1 MSGLNKF
8 QDSEA
13 WRQKLRD
20 HLLANR
26 VPKKSAQMESKE
38 QRYSLDIDEDLKK
51 LLEARKL
58 KKEQQQKQ
66 AEAATTINMGDD
78 TIYESMATG
87 DASEHGDDS
96 FDAFERMC
104 DKTASDPDSTLFQ
117 YLHSED
123 KKHVLAMAK
132 ENSGIR
138 DLSGEDTAQKE
149 IEFLRR
155 MLEQIGSEDHLD
167 NESPVKGVEC
177 TQLEDVEAPSRFW
190 DSDQTLACSEDSN
203 PEPMAKKNVSP
214 VKMVGLL
221 RPSTII
227 EAYEQESDVS
237 SHVSFQSAQ
246 TQKTNV
252 SSSYETAT
260 ESSSIG
266 GTLLNVD
273 DLFYA
278 AIKKA
283 KPLNMSKEE
292 ERELLGDL
300 HGSLIE
306 LASPSKN
313 DDESDYVENTII
325 ELSSSDEEEGIS
337 NDKAPIFDIKEEA
350 FADEAEENKE
360 NSMHFNDTIEEIQY
374 MMQKGLEY
382 IAAAAPVPATV
393 AKPKSPVLQKQNTFD
408 MSPKRL
414 LKTAAAE
421 FLQPPVPL
429 RSNNKP
435 QNVMQSPSKSKIPPR
450 YDINMHLKKT
460 PHTFLNTPSG
470 IPQRR
475 QRQLKQP
482 YDDIISPIRTYTQMS
497 GTTPLMSTFRQT
509 STDVF
514 STLAITELEQES
526 RLLQPAASTSAGI
539 RNELDIVSA
548 SQLLPKKAYISSEL
562 QHVIDERT
570 PIPMP
575 NVQKIQKYLNTA
587 VEPKV
592 FRHDGKMKLPSD
604 APVSHIPRPANQSL
618 ADLSLASGDISMY
631 TLRDAQQ
638 FSSK

>member
-1 MSGLNKF
+1 
-8 QDSEA
+8 
-13 WRQKLRD
+13 
-20 HLLANR
+20 
-26 VPKKSAQMESKE
+26 MESKE

-58 KKEQQQKQ
+58 KKKQQQKQ
-66 AEAATTINMGDD
+66 AEAATTINMCDD
-78 TIYESMATG
+78 TMCESMATG

-117 YLHSED
+117 YLHSEN

-149 IEFLRR
+149 IEYLRR
-155 MLEQIGSEDHLD
+155 MLEQIGSEDYLD

-203 PEPMAKKNVSP
+203 PEPRAKNNVSP

-237 SHVSFQSAQ
+237 SHVSFQSVQ

-273 DLFYA
+273 DMFYA

-313 DDESDYVENTII
+313 DDESDDVENTII
-325 ELSSSDEEEGIS
+325 ELLSSDEEEGIS

-360 NSMHFNDTIEEIQY
+360 NSMHFNDTIEEMQY
-374 MMQKGLEY
+374 IMQKGLEY
-382 IAAAAPVPATV
+382 IAAAAPVPVPATV

-408 MSPKRL
+408 MSPKRV

-421 FLQPPVPL
+421 FLQPNVPL
-429 RSNNKP
+429 RGSNKP

-460 PHTFLNTPSG
+460 PHTFLSTHSG
-470 IPQRR
+470 IPQRH

-482 YDDIISPIRTYTQMS
+482 YDDIISPIRTYTHMS

-526 RLLQPAASTSAGI
+526 RLCHRMLPAASTSAGI
-539 RNELDIVSA
+539 SNELDIVSA
-548 SQLLPKKAYISSEL
+548 SRLLPKKAYISSEL

-570 PIPMP
+570 PKPMP
-575 NVQKIQKYLNTA
+575 NVQQIQKYLNTA

-604 APVSHIPRPANQSL
+604 ATVSHIPRPAKQSL

-631 TLRDAQQ
+631 TLRDAQK